1 MRSKKTAYEE
11 QERLERDWILFNKR
25 KAVLEHRKMWKWI
38 AHAIAVDKE
47 NMHDN
52 IWKYKNEYLETMI
65 LLNEDFKNE
74 AVTEVE
80 KEYYDENISYYRQ
93 TMVDMNCFCC
103 MFRCKYENHAPQ
115 SEIVQDRSYRDC
127 QYICPVIWEYT
138 TLSGTKKTN
147 ALCTTSDYGII
158 TDKAFH
164 KQWRKCCKLAYKIAM
179 LPERSIEY
187 YV

>member
-25 KAVLEHRKMWKWI
+25 KAVREHRKMWKWI

-52 IWKYKNEYLETMI
+52 IGKYKNEYLETMI
-65 LLNEDFKNE
+65 LLNEDFKNK
-74 AVTEVE
+74 AVTEVA
-80 KEYYDENISYYRQ
+80 KEYHDKNISYYRQ
-93 TMVDMNCFCC
+93 TMVDRSCFCC